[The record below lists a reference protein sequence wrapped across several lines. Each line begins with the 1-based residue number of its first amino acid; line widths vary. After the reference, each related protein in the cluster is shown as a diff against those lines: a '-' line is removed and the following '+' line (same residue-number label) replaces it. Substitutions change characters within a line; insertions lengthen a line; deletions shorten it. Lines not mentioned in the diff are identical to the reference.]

1 MSITEHMKE
10 IRILSGHV
18 SNYVEVID
26 DYFPGGWASLAIRE
40 DGEVGIVTESGYD
53 TARLEDL
60 PEKMQQQLQGVKAN
74 DHN

>member
-1 MSITEHMKE
+1 
-10 IRILSGHV
+10 
-18 SNYVEVID
+18 VID